1 MDESEGIVL
10 DAIDEKA
17 AQAFPGLTV
26 RKDLL
31 RRVRS
36 AYSVPMF
43 VIEFLLGKY
52 CASTDPQV
60 IEEGLE
66 YVRGILRDK
75 YVKPDE
81 REMVKAKIKERTTY
95 EIIDKVKV
103 RLVETQDKYWAELA
117 NINLDFVN
125 IEDSQIRKHERL
137 LQGGHAGEVLL
148 NLRTLVVVDL
158 SRRQEGDVGWY
169 RLGRRITEGCPEPL
183 ELPGERRRNHDGHAD
198 QLHGGVYHRLL
209 GRNPTRS

>member
-1 MDESEGIVL
+1 MDESEGILL

-17 AQAFPGLTV
+17 AQSFPGLTV

-60 IEEGLE
+60 IEEGLDF
-66 YVRGILRDK
+66 VRGILRDK

-81 REMVKAKIKERTTY
+81 RETVKAKIKERTTY

-103 RLVETQDKYWAELA
+103 RLVETQDKY
-117 NINLDFVN
+117 
-125 IEDSQIRKHERL
+125 
-137 LQGGHAGEVLL
+137 
-148 NLRTLVVVDL
+148 
-158 SRRQEGDVGWY
+158 
-169 RLGRRITEGCPEPL
+169 
-183 ELPGERRRNHDGHAD
+183 
-198 QLHGGVYHRLL
+198 
-209 GRNPTRS
+209 